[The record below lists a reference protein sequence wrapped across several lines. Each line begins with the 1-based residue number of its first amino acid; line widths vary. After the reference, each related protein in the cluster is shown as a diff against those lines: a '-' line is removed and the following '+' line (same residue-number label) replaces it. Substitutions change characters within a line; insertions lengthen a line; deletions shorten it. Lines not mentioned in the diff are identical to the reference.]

1 MDVLETQ
8 FTQLLEKVSTTHD
21 YETIKHAHEKYLT
34 TLQSQL
40 FLTQPSVR
48 IQGLVNSFSPISF
61 LPPLPWLNFL
71 FLSLAAYPLLY
82 LEGPL

>member
-1 MDVLETQ
+1 MVHMILQVDVLETQ
-8 FTQLLEKVSTTHD
+8 FSQLLDKVSSTHD

-48 IQGLVNSFSPISF
+48 LYFS
-61 LPPLPWLNFL
+61 L
-71 FLSLAAYPLLY
+71 
-82 LEGPL
+82 G